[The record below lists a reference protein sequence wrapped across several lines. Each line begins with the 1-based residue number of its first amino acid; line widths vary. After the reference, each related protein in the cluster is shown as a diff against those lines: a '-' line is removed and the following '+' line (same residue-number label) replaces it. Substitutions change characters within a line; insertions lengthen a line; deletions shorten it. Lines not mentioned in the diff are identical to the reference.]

1 MRCAAARPPKPAP
14 TMTTVG
20 LCLRFADFAD
30 IGILSIEIHR
40 TSLPTETF
48 VVRRFAATVRPQA
61 GLRWLDPQ
69 NSAYTA
75 SSHVVDSTP
84 CLFNIV
90 SLNIVLLKLG

>member
-1 MRCAAARPPKPAP
+1 MCWAAARPPKPAP

-20 LCLRFADFAD
+20 VCLRFADFAD
-30 IGILSIEIHR
+30 IDILSIEIHR
-40 TSLPTETF
+40 TSVPTKTF
-48 VVRRFAATVRPQA
+48 VARRFAAAVRPDA
-61 GLRWLDPQ
+61 ALRWLDPQ

-90 SLNIVLLKLG
+90 SLNIVFIKLG